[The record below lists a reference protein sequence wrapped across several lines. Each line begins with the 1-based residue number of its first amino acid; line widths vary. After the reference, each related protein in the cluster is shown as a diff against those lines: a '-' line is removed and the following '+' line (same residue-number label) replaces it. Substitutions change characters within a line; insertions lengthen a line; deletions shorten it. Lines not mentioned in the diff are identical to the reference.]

1 MYSFW
6 ISVNKLNLNLT
17 EHRLSKKA
25 HAAKLFLYEV
35 KWFEQLVAFYRP
47 PRILYIVSWVFENV
61 AFVILNLA
69 FKNLLYTLGTLGKNT
84 DGYTDQSVRPRSTDI
99 DKPTCDRHKPLQT
112 VNML

>member
-17 EHRLSKKA
+17 ENRLSKKA
-25 HAAKLFLYEV
+25 QTTKLFLYEV
-35 KWFEQLVAFYRP
+35 EWFERLVAFYRP
-47 PRILYIVSWVFENV
+47 PRIVYTVYWVFENV

-69 FKNLLYTLGTLGKNT
+69 FKNPLYTLGSLGKNT
-84 DGYTDQSVRPRSTDI
+84 DGHTDQSVRRRSTDI
-99 DKPTCDRHKPLQT
+99 DKATCDRHKPLQT